1 MSDLS
6 LELQK
11 KCLKLPEAHNLIR
24 RQILIFESMSENCY
38 HGYYKKAEEYNCS
51 LTFKNVQ
58 LHSKN
63 KNKINPNQFYK
74 SLAAN
79 LKLRMF
85 CFTSSHVSS
94 SSNTSNKYDEF
105 LQLLE
110 VLYPH
115 KWPLEINIMYN
126 EKEIKKLSHILK
138 VNERESIRGFR
149 EYVDNKSIIPN
160 NLKPLISAVN
170 SLVVFTAEC
179 ERLFSAMNVIHNDNR
194 NSLEVSRVSDL
205 MD

>member
-1 MSDLS
+1 
-6 LELQK
+6 
-11 KCLKLPEAHNLIR
+11 
-24 RQILIFESMSENCY
+24 MSENCCD
-38 HGYYKKAEEYNCS
+38 GYYKKAEEYNYS

-63 KNKINPNQFYK
+63 KNKINPSQFYK

-79 LKLRMF
+79 LKSRMF

-105 LQLLE
+105 VQLLE
-110 VLYPH
+110 VLYPY
-115 KWPLEINIMYN
+115 KRPLEINIMYG
-126 EKEIKKLSHILK
+126 EKEIKKLSNIFK

-160 NLKPLISAVN
+160 NLKPLILAVN
-170 SLVVFTAEC
+170 S
-179 ERLFSAMNVIHNDNR
+179 
-194 NSLEVSRVSDL
+194 
-205 MD
+205 